1 MPMTFLKE
9 GTVWAEPNAAKRW
22 IDYSNMH
29 AYVLWMSLVLHDL
42 NWKWWDN
49 KDNLQCHYLLNL
61 SCWWFVV
68 SVSRSR
74 LLLWQSR
81 CRRLKDIQSSYI
93 IQVSDASAFNRRDCV
108 IRYWSLLDGDPGGDC
123 EDTDYSSPCAALG
136 SGMLCWLGGGS
147 TITGSLP
154 PSAWGGPLAAMPIT
168 AISVRWKR
176 WWTKSKEN
184 G

>member
-1 MPMTFLKE
+1 MTFLKE

-49 KDNLQCHYLLNL
+49 KDNPQCHYLLNL

-136 SGMLCWLGGGS
+136 SCGVSCWLGGGS

-154 PSAWGGPLAAMPIT
+154 PSAGGGPLAAMPIT
-168 AISVRWKR
+168 AMSVRWKR